1 MPKRARGEPAKPKRT
16 AVAVRTGAEPL
27 YERLRIW
34 RRDRASED
42 GVPPYVVFHDK
53 TLAAIADAKPMTSA
67 ALLEIDG
74 IGPAKIER
82 YSDEVLAV
90 VAGSG

>member
-1 MPKRARGEPAKPKRT
+1 
-16 AVAVRTGAEPL
+16 
-27 YERLRIW
+27 
-34 RRDRASED
+34 
-42 GVPPYVVFHDK
+42 VFHDK